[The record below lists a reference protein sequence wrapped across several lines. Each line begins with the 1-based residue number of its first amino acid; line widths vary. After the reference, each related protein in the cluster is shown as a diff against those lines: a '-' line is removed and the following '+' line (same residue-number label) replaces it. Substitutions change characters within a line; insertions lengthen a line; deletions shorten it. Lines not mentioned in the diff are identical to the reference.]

1 MYIGGRGQLRLL
13 NEPTT
18 GDKILEKHNVPA
30 AIEHDFVVAT
40 SNRLPPP
47 FVIDTPILED
57 GFDGTVADCLTARPP
72 DRRRPSVGAQLD
84 CDGLRNVQGS
94 KSINAYRRSGSRDHG
109 CTSMT

>member
-1 MYIGGRGQLRLL
+1 MGGQLRLL

-30 AIEHDFVVAT
+30 AIEHDLVVAT
-40 SNRLPPP
+40 SNRLRPP

-57 GFDGTVADCLTARPP
+57 GLDGAVTARPPARPP
-72 DRRRPSVGAQLD
+72 DRRRPSIGVQLD
-84 CDGLRNVQGS
+84 RDGLWNVQGS
-94 KSINAYRRSGSRDHG
+94 KSINAYRRSGRRDHG